1 MTLRLLQQQRPPGK
15 KKEKQILRQRAS
27 MEAIEYLVAKKKEP
41 DAEKELKKEE
51 RCRKAFALQEESI
64 RIERERVDMK
74 SEMEEERTM
83 NIDMSTLSY
92 KQ

>member
-15 KKEKQILRQRAS
+15 KKEKQILRQHAS
-27 MEAIEYLVAKKKEP
+27 MEAIEYLVAKKKDRERV
-41 DAEKELKKEE
+41 EERE